1 MQEWPCS
8 NSKGEHRNPK
18 FVGGDGTGTR
28 IALCLLSRSG
38 LFDGDKER
46 AYHEGD
52 LPNPLTRY
60 GASKL
65 EGEKRV
71 CNAHAGALIFRA
83 G

>member
-38 LFDGDKER
+38 LFDGEKES
-46 AYHEGD
+46 AY
-52 LPNPLTRY
+52 
-60 GASKL
+60 
-65 EGEKRV
+65 
-71 CNAHAGALIFRA
+71 I
-83 G
+83 